1 MTQMQIT
8 VISVEPKQATS
19 TKGKPYSLVEIIYKN
34 HTFNDKVDTAKVNQ
48 YSTVFAVAKAMQPG
62 QSYEVVKEKDS
73 SGYYQ
78 WLSIVPTVAGIP
90 ATSPAAAYVAKTT
103 GQTLPTTAPNT
114 ASPVKST
121 YETSEERA
129 AKQVYIVKQSSL
141 SNAIALLSVGQKAP
155 PKTEE
160 VIAVAQTFTDFVFG
174 TESKPTPVSVVDME
188 DDIPY

>member
-8 VISVEPKQATS
+8 VVSVEPKQATS
-19 TKGKPYSLVEIIYKN
+19 AKGKPYSLVEIIYKN

-48 YSTVFAVAKAMQPG
+48 YSTVFAIAKAMQPG

-78 WLSIVPTVAGIP
+78 WLSVVPTVAGIP

-103 GQTLPTTAPNT
+103 GQVIPTTNT
-114 ASPVKST
+114 STSPSKST

-141 SNAIALLSVGQKAP
+141 SNAIALLSVGQKNP
-155 PKTEE
+155 PKTED
-160 VIAVAQTFTDFVFG
+160 VITVAQTFTDFVFG